1 MAAAR
6 AFARGPSSRGSRD
19 LASNYRDVD
28 EWREQWA
35 RRFDVAV
42 LVAAALVIPVVVIEQ
57 TRTDNSLKTVAGL
70 ANWMIWLVFLA
81 EVMFMLAVVPNRK
94 RWLKD
99 NPLDV
104 AIVVLTPPFL
114 PAGLQA
120 LRVFRLLRLL
130 RLIRILQAVRRV
142 FSPQGLQW
150 ALLVG
155 LLTIFIGGAAFA
167 AMEEGPNR
175 HVHNTWDGIWWAVCT
190 MTTVG
195 YGDIGPVTNSGRVLA
210 IVVMLVGIGVVTM
223 LIGATAE
230 RFVAH
235 DVAEVEEDV
244 TEGLESIE
252 AFVMQELRAIQ
263 TRLAELERHLASS
276 SRARGQTR

>member
-1 MAAAR
+1 M
-6 AFARGPSSRGSRD
+6 
-19 LASNYRDVD
+19 
-28 EWREQWA
+28 
-35 RRFDVAV
+35 V
-42 LVAAALVIPVVVIEQ
+42 LVAAALVIPVVVVEQ
-57 TRTDNSLKTVAGL
+57 TRTDDSLKTLAGI

-81 EVMFMLAVVPNRK
+81 EVVFMLSVVPNRK

-99 NPLDV
+99 NPLDM

-167 AMEEGPNR
+167 AMEQGPNPN
-175 HVHNTWDGIWWAVCT
+175 VHNTWDGIWWAVCT

-210 IVVMLVGIGVVTM
+210 IVVMLVGIGVVAM

-235 DVAEVEEDV
+235 DVAEAEEEV
-244 TEGLESIE
+244 AEELESVE
-252 AFVMQELRAIQ
+252 AFVTQELRAVQ
-263 TRLAELERHLASS
+263 TRLAELERRLASS
-276 SRARGQTR
+276 SGARRHAR

>member
-1 MAAAR
+1 
-6 AFARGPSSRGSRD
+6 
-19 LASNYRDVD
+19 VD
-28 EWREQWA
+28 ERSQRWA
-35 RRFDVAV
+35 RRFDWIV

-57 TRTDNSLKTVAGL
+57 AETSDSVKKLAGI
-70 ANWMIWLVFLA
+70 ANWAIWLVFLA
-81 EVMFMLAVVPNRK
+81 EVVFMLAIVPNRR
-94 RWLKD
+94 RWLLD

-130 RLIRILQAVRRV
+130 RLLRVLQAVRRL
-142 FSPQGLQW
+142 FSPKGLQW

-167 AMEEGPNR
+167 AVEKGPNEN
-175 HVHNTWDGIWWAVCT
+175 VSNTWDGIWWAVCT

-195 YGDIGPVTNSGRVLA
+195 YGDIGPMTDSGRVLA
-210 IVVMLVGIGVVTM
+210 IVVMLIGIGVVTL

-230 RFVAH
+230 RFVVH
-235 DVAEVEEDV
+235 DIAEVEEEV
-244 TEGLESIE
+244 TGELEDTE
-252 AFVMQELRAIQ
+252 TMLRRELREISR
-263 TRLAELERHLASS
+263 RLQELERRLA
-276 SRARGQTR
+276 

>member
-1 MAAAR
+1 
-6 AFARGPSSRGSRD
+6 
-19 LASNYRDVD
+19 LVSNYRNVD
-28 EWREQWA
+28 EWRERWA

-81 EVMFMLAVVPNRK
+81 EVVFMLSVVPNRK
-94 RWLKD
+94 GWLKD

-114 PAGLQA
+114 PVGLQA

-167 AMEEGPNR
+167 AMEEGPNP

-195 YGDIGPVTNSGRVLA
+195 YGDIGPVTDSGRVLA

-244 TEGLESIE
+244 AEGLESME

-263 TRLAELERHLASS
+263 TRLAELEHHLASS
-276 SRARGQTR
+276 SRARGHAR